1 MNRLFSQPI
10 VLFAVLVVLI
20 SLPLLVFP
28 INLFPGEI
36 VLDTGVGQSTVAA
49 PLSLAYF
56 LGLGYAQEDMVG
68 VVDFYLLPQG
78 ITLAFILTIGIPA
91 VFAFR
96 VYLRKKGRN
105 ND

>member
-1 MNRLFSQPI
+1 MYRLFSQPI

-36 VLDTGVGQSTVAA
+36 ILDTGVGQSTIAA

-78 ITLAFILTIGIPA
+78 VALALILTIGVPA
-91 VFAFR
+91 VFAYR
-96 VYLRKKGRN
+96 VHLRGKGKK
-105 ND
+105 

>member
-1 MNRLFSQPI
+1 MNRLFSQPF

-20 SLPLLVFP
+20 SLPLMVFP

-36 VLDTGVGQSTVAA
+36 VLDTGAGQSTVAA

-78 ITLAFILTIGIPA
+78 VALAFILTIGVPA
-91 VFAFR
+91 VFAYR
-96 VYLRKKGRN
+96 LHVKKKGN
-105 ND
+105 

>member
-1 MNRLFSQPI
+1 MNRLFSQPFI
-10 VLFAVLVVLI
+10 LFAVLVVLI
-20 SLPLLVFP
+20 SFPLFVFP

-78 ITLAFILTIGIPA
+78 IALAFILTIGVPA
-91 VFAFR
+91 VFAYR
-96 VYLRKKGRN
+96 LHVKKKGN
-105 ND
+105 

>member
-1 MNRLFSQPI
+1 MYRLFSQPI

-36 VLDTGVGQSTVAA
+36 VLDTGVGQSTITA

-78 ITLAFILTIGIPA
+78 IALAFILTIGVPA
-91 VFAFR
+91 VFEYR
-96 VYLRKKGRN
+96 LHVKKKGN
-105 ND
+105 

>member
-1 MNRLFSQPI
+1 MNRLFSQP
-10 VLFAVLVVLI
+10 LFLFFLLVALI
-20 SLPLLVFP
+20 ATPLLLFP

-78 ITLAFILTIGIPA
+78 VALALILTIGVPA
-91 VFAFR
+91 VFAYR
-96 VYLRKKGRN
+96 VHLRGKGKK
-105 ND
+105 

>member
-1 MNRLFSQPI
+1 MSRLFSQPI
-10 VLFAVLVVLI
+10 LLFAVLVVLI

-36 VLDTGVGQSTVAA
+36 VFDTGVGQSTVPA

-78 ITLAFILTIGIPA
+78 IALALILTIGIPA
-91 VFAFR
+91 MLAFR
-96 VYLRKKGRN
+96 VHVRKKGN
-105 ND
+105 

>member
-1 MNRLFSQPI
+1 MNRLFSQPF

-68 VVDFYLLPQG
+68 VLDFYLLPQG
-78 ITLAFILTIGIPA
+78 VALAFILTIGVPA
-91 VFAFR
+91 VFAYR
-96 VYLRKKGRN
+96 VHVKRKGS
-105 ND
+105 

>member
-1 MNRLFSQPI
+1 MYRLFSQPI

-20 SLPLLVFP
+20 TLPLLVFP

-36 VLDTGVGQSTVAA
+36 ILDTGVGQSTIAA

-78 ITLAFILTIGIPA
+78 VALAFILTIGVPA
-91 VFAFR
+91 VFAYR
-96 VYLRKKGRN
+96 LHVKKKGN
-105 ND
+105 

>member
-1 MNRLFSQPI
+1 MNRLFSQPFI
-10 VLFAVLVVLI
+10 LFAVLVVLI
-20 SLPLLVFP
+20 SFPLFVFP

-78 ITLAFILTIGIPA
+78 VALAFILTIGVPS
-91 VFAFR
+91 VFAYR
-96 VYLRKKGRN
+96 LHVKKKGN
-105 ND
+105 